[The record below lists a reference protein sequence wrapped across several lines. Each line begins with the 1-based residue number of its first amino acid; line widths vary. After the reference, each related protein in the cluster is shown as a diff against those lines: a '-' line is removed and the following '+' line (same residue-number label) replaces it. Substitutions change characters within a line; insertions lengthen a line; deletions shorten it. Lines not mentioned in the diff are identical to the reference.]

1 LGSTLMVMPSI
12 VGPAEP
18 EQQWQDR
25 RPCADFCH
33 YCGMRTVAVLL
44 HHAVRLFDYGVIH
57 EVFGVDR
64 ADDGVPPFE
73 LRRCSPR
80 RRPVTLA
87 GGASLTAT
95 HGLSALTGADL
106 VLVPGAEPAPAE
118 ANDAERRALR
128 EVHDAG
134 VPIAGLCSGAF
145 LLADAGLLDGRR
157 ATTHWKLAPTL
168 AARRSAVTVINGPLW
183 INDGLLWTS
192 AGTAAGID
200 LCLHLVREAHGAATA
215 AAIARRMV
223 TPPHRDG
230 DQAQFVPRAIDPL
243 PDELTP
249 VLAWAR
255 DHLDQPLTVSE
266 LARRAH
272 QSPRTFARRFVET
285 TGTTPLRWLHHQRV
299 QLAQE
304 LLERTDLPVDEV
316 ARRAGFGATAV
327 LRRHFNR
334 DVGTTPSAY
343 RARFS
348 AA

>member
-1 LGSTLMVMPSI
+1 
-12 VGPAEP
+12 
-18 EQQWQDR
+18 
-25 RPCADFCH
+25 
-33 YCGMRTVAVLL
+33 MRTVAVLL

-64 ADDGVPPFE
+64 RDDGVPLFE
-73 LRRCSPR
+73 LRRCSPG
-80 RRPVTLA
+80 RRPVTLV
-87 GGASLTAT
+87 GGASLSAT
-95 HGLSALTGADL
+95 HGLSALIEADL
-106 VLVPGAEPAPAE
+106 VLVPGAQPAPPE
-118 ANDAERRALR
+118 AGEAERRALR
-128 EVHDAG
+128 AVHDAG
-134 VPIAGLCSGAF
+134 VPIAALCSGAF

-157 ATTHWKLAPTL
+157 ATTHWRLVPALAERHP
-168 AARRSAVTVINGPLW
+168 AVAVANGPLW
-183 INDGLLWTS
+183 IRDGSLWTS

-200 LCLHLVREAHGAATA
+200 LCLHLVREAHGATAA

-230 DQAQFVPRAIDPL
+230 DQAQYLPRTVEPL
-243 PDELTP
+243 PDEFTS

-255 DHLDQPLTVSE
+255 GHLDHQLTVAE

-304 LLERTDLPVDEV
+304 LLERGDLPVEEV
-316 ARRAGFGATAV
+316 ARRAGFGTTAV

-334 DVGTTPSAY
+334 DVGTTPTAY
-343 RARFS
+343 RSRF
-348 AA
+348 AAA

>member
-1 LGSTLMVMPSI
+1 
-12 VGPAEP
+12 
-18 EQQWQDR
+18 
-25 RPCADFCH
+25 
-33 YCGMRTVAVLL
+33 MRTVAVLL

-64 ADDGVPPFE
+64 RDDGVPAFE
-73 LRRCSPR
+73 LRRCSPG
-80 RRPVTLA
+80 RRPVALV

-95 HGLSALTGADL
+95 HGLSALVEADL
-106 VLVPGAEPAPAE
+106 VLVPGAAPAPPE
-118 ANDAERRALR
+118 ATEAERRALR
-128 EVHDAG
+128 AVHAAG
-134 VPIAGLCSGAF
+134 VPIAALCSGAF

-157 ATTHWKLAPTL
+157 ATTHWRLTAALAGRHP
-168 AARRSAVTVINGPLW
+168 AVTVANGPLW
-183 INDGLLWTS
+183 VCDGPLWTS

-200 LCLHLVREAHGAATA
+200 LCLHLVREAHGATAA

-230 DQAQFVPRAIDPL
+230 DQAQYLPRVVEPL
-243 PDELTP
+243 PDEFTS

-255 DHLDQPLTVSE
+255 GHLDRPLTVTE

-304 LLERTDLPVDEV
+304 LLERSDLPVEEV
-316 ARRAGFGATAV
+316 ARRTGFGTTAV
-327 LRRHFNR
+327 LRRHFGR

-343 RARFS
+343 RSRF
-348 AA
+348 AAA